1 MKTDW
6 FAFAFSTWLG
16 FGYIPVIPT
25 LVAVFSIALVYW
37 VFGGRPSIFWPFTVG
52 TILIG
57 WWASHQTGQFTGI
70 SDDGRI
76 VVDEVAGAALLLAF
90 VRPRDH
96 WKTALL
102 LIGYLAIDGIKP
114 WPMSA
119 MEALPGAYGVMGDDL
134 MIAALVGIFLIPLR
148 LWQAWRN

>member
-1 MKTDW
+1 MARNCSFDL
-6 FAFAFSTWLG
+6 AGPRLYSG
-16 FGYIPVIPT
+16 HVGPDRC
-25 LVAVFSIALVYW
+25 VFDRPLLL
-37 VFGGRPSIFWPFTVG
+37 VFGDRSAIFWPFTVG

-57 WWASHQTGQFTGI
+57 GWASHQTGQFTGI

-102 LIGYLAIDGIKP
+102 LIGYLAIDGMKP

-119 MEALPGAYGVMGDDL
+119 MEALPSAYGVMGDDL
-134 MIAALVGIFLIPLR
+134 MIAVLAGMFLIPLR
-148 LWQAWRN
+148 LWQARRN

>member
-1 MKTDW
+1 VDR

-16 FGYIPVIPT
+16 SGYIPVIPT
-25 LVAVFSIALVYW
+25 LVAVFSIALAYRA
-37 VFGGRPSIFWPFTVG
+37 FGQRPSIFWPFTVA

-57 WWASHQTGQFTGI
+57 WWASHQTGRFTGI
-70 SDDGRI
+70 SEDGRI
-76 VVDEVAGAALLLAF
+76 VVDEVAGAALLLAL

-102 LIGYLAIDGIKP
+102 LICYLAIDGIKP

-119 MEALPGAYGVMGDDL
+119 TEALPGAYGVMGDDL
-134 MIAALVGIFLIPLR
+134 MIAVLAGIFLIPLR
-148 LWQAWRN
+148 LCQARCN